1 MDFPKLLIA
10 DEADEYRQALEET
23 LGKQYIV
30 RTCRSGSQA
39 LELLRSFRPDIL
51 VTDLM
56 LPELDGLTLLQMAA
70 EIGIRP
76 KILVTAYHFSPYM
89 QAMLERLQVDYTM
102 RKPCSLQ
109 AVACRLA
116 DFAAELTVRPL
127 SSYDPEDLIANVLL
141 RLGMRANL
149 DGFRYLLTAVP
160 LYSHDRNQAITKELY
175 TAVAEAHS
183 KESRQVERSIRS
195 AIHRTWNLHNGPV
208 WAEYFIPGPDGTVPR
223 PSNGEFIGRLALLLI
238 EQANQSKAC

>member
-1 MDFPKLLIA
+1 MDFPKVLIA

-23 LGKQYIV
+23 LSKQYIV

-70 EIGIRP
+70 QAGIRP
-76 KILVTAYHFSPYM
+76 KILVTAFYLSPYT
-89 QAMLERLQVDYTM
+89 QASLDRLHVDYTM

-109 AVACRLA
+109 AVVCRLA
-116 DFAAELTVRPL
+116 DFAAELTTRPL
-127 SSYDPEDLIANVLL
+127 SSYDPEELIANVLL
-141 RLGMRANL
+141 QLGIGAHL
-149 DGFRYLLTAVP
+149 DGFRYLLSAIP

-175 TAVAEAHS
+175 TAVADIHK
-183 KESRQVERSIRS
+183 KESKQVERSIRS
-195 AIHRTWNLHNGPV
+195 AIHGTWQRRNESV
-208 WAEYFIPGPDGTVPR
+208 WAEYFTTSPDGTVPR
-223 PSNGEFIGRLALLLI
+223 PSNGYFIGRLALLLT
-238 EQANQSKAC
+238 EQANKSKVC

>member
-1 MDFPKLLIA
+1 MDYPKLLIA
-10 DEADEYRQALEET
+10 DETDEYRQTLEE
-23 LGKQYIV
+23 LLCKKYIV

-39 LELLRSFRPDIL
+39 WELLRSFCPDIL

-70 EIGIRP
+70 EAGIRP
-76 KILVTAYHFSPYM
+76 KTLVTGFHFSPYI
-89 QAMLERLQVDYTM
+89 QAVLERLQVDYTM

-109 AVACRLA
+109 AITCRLA
-116 DFAAELTVRPL
+116 DFAAELTPL
-127 SSYDPEDLIANVLL
+127 PLTKCDPEDLIANVLL

-175 TAVAEAHS
+175 AAVAEAHG

-195 AIHRTWNLHNGPV
+195 AIHRTWNLHNGPA
-208 WAEYFIPGPDGTVPR
+208 WAEYFIPGPDGIVPR

-238 EQANQSKAC
+238 EQMNQSKVC